1 MVKIFISGR
10 TEITKEDLTKL
21 EFPFVVEGV
30 KDYIFQKIA
39 DEVEKRISYYY
50 GYLDN
55 DIWELERFIKFRD
68 KIISEV
74 AEEFGLIFEDDLNL
88 E

>member
-21 EFPFVVEGV
+21 EFPFVIEGI
-30 KDYIFQKIA
+30 KDFIFQKIA

-68 KIISEV
+68 KIINEV
-74 AEEFGLIFEDDLNL
+74 AVSFGLIHLDDLNID
-88 E
+88 

>member
-10 TEITKEDLTKL
+10 TEITKEDLIKL

-30 KDYIFQKIA
+30 KDYLFQKIA
-39 DEVEKRISYYY
+39 DEVEKRIAYYY

-55 DIWELERFIKFRD
+55 DIWELERFIRFRN

-74 AEEFGLIFEDDLNL
+74 AEEFGLIFEDDLNID
-88 E
+88 

>member
-1 MVKIFISGR
+1 MIKIFISGR

-30 KDYIFQKIA
+30 KDFIFQKIA
-39 DEVEKRISYYY
+39 DEVEKRIAYYY
-50 GYLDN
+50 WYVDSGQ
-55 DIWELERFIKFRD
+55 WVLERFIRFRN

-74 AEEFGLIFEDDLNL
+74 ATEFGLIFEDDLNID
-88 E
+88 

>member
-1 MVKIFISGR
+1 MIKIFISGR

-39 DEVEKRISYYY
+39 DELEKQITYYY
-50 GYLDN
+50 GYIDN
-55 DIWELERFIKFRD
+55 HIWELERFVKFRN
-68 KIISEV
+68 KLL
-74 AEEFGLIFEDDLNL
+74 AEIASNVGLIYEDDLNID
-88 E
+88 

>member
-1 MVKIFISGR
+1 MIKIFISGR

-21 EFPFVVEGV
+21 EFPFVIEGI

-68 KIISEV
+68 KIINEV
-74 AEEFGLIFEDDLNL
+74 AVSFGLVHLDDLNID
-88 E
+88 

>member
-1 MVKIFISGR
+1 MIQIFISGR

-39 DEVEKRISYYY
+39 DEVEKRIVYYY
-50 GYLDN
+50 WYVDSGQ
-55 DIWELERFIKFRD
+55 WVLERFIKFRN
-68 KIISEV
+68 KIISDV
-74 AEEFGLIFEDDLNL
+74 AKEFGLIFEDDLNID
-88 E
+88 

>member
-21 EFPFVVEGV
+21 EFPFVVEGI

-68 KIISEV
+68 KIINEV
-74 AEEFGLIFEDDLNL
+74 AVSFGLVHLDDLNID
-88 E
+88 

>member
-21 EFPFVVEGV
+21 EFPFVIEGI

-68 KIISEV
+68 KIINEV
-74 AEEFGLIFEDDLNL
+74 AVSFGLIHLDDLNID
-88 E
+88 

>member
-1 MVKIFISGR
+1 MIKIFISGR

-39 DEVEKRISYYY
+39 DEVEKRIAYYY
-50 GYLDN
+50 WYVDSGH
-55 DIWELERFIKFRD
+55 WVLERFIRLRN

>member
-1 MVKIFISGR
+1 MIKIFISGR

-21 EFPFVVEGV
+21 EFPFIVEGV
-30 KDYIFQKIA
+30 KDYIFQKIV
-39 DEVEKRISYYY
+39 DEVEKRIAYYY
-50 GYLDN
+50 WYVDSGY
-55 DIWELERFIKFRD
+55 WTLERFIEFRN

>member
-1 MVKIFISGR
+1 MIHIFISGR

-21 EFPFVVEGV
+21 DFPFVVEGV

-39 DEVEKRISYYY
+39 DEVEKKIAYYY
-50 GYLDN
+50 WHVDSGH
-55 DIWELERFIKFRD
+55 WTLERFVRFRN
-68 KIISEV
+68 KILTEV
-74 AEEFGLIFEDDLNL
+74 AEKMGLIFEDDLNL

>member
-1 MVKIFISGR
+1 MIKIFISGR

-39 DEVEKRISYYY
+39 DEVEKRIAYYY
-50 GYLDN
+50 WYVDSGH
-55 DIWELERFIKFRD
+55 WVLERFIGLRD
-68 KIISEV
+68 KIIDEV
-74 AEEFGLIFEDDLNL
+74 ATSLGLIHLDDLNID
-88 E
+88 

>member
-1 MVKIFISGR
+1 MIKIFISGR

-39 DEVEKRISYYY
+39 DEIEKRIAYYY
-50 GYLDN
+50 WYVDN
-55 DIWELERFIKFRD
+55 ELWELERFIHFRN
-68 KIISEV
+68 KIMSEV
-74 AEEFGLIFEDDLNL
+74 AKEFGLIFEDDLNID
-88 E
+88 

>member
-21 EFPFVVEGV
+21 EFPFVVEGI

-68 KIISEV
+68 KIINEV
-74 AEEFGLIFEDDLNL
+74 AVSFGLIHLDDLNID
-88 E
+88 